1 MSEIQDPITT
11 EKQKYQN
18 IGGWLILVGIGIVL
32 SPLRLLLFIG
42 RDLLPVFLSETWTT
56 LTTPGTQIYH
66 PFWGPLLIFELLGNV
81 FFLVFSL
88 VLVIFF
94 FQKRKALPTMII
106 TFYLLNLFFVV
117 SDHFLANL
125 IPLIANQSD
134 QGSLLEIFRS
144 AIASLIWVPYFLF
157 SKRVKGTFVN

>member
-18 IGGWLILVGIGIVL
+18 IGGWLILVGIGIVF

-94 FQKRKALPTMII
+94 FQKRKL
-106 TFYLLNLFFVV
+106 Y
-117 SDHFLANL
+117 H
-125 IPLIANQSD
+125 
-134 QGSLLEIFRS
+134 R
-144 AIASLIWVPYFLF
+144 
-157 SKRVKGTFVN
+157 